1 MRKTAQG
8 MGSPAHATREVIV
21 HAIRVLEEDHA
32 RIEALFER
40 LADADDARDR
50 DWLFERLEKELTVH
64 TLAEDNIFLP
74 HVEEAVEDTRKA
86 TQQFFDEDA
95 LAEASGLLAAAYENN
110 GEIRTLME
118 QRQAARTE
126 EKTEELSKA
135 VRLHVELEESLF
147 PRAEK
152 VLEAEDFER
161 MGDLIEHCKWQV
173 WGLAQARLASSS
185 SYRPSPM

>member
-1 MRKTAQG
+1 M
-8 MGSPAHATREVIV
+8 

-95 LAEASGLLAAAYENN
+95 LAEASWLLAAAYDNN
-110 GEIRTLME
+110 GEIRNLLE
-118 QRQAARTE
+118 QLQVDRTE
-126 EKTEELSKA
+126 ELNKA

-147 PRAEK
+147 SRAEK

-161 MGDLIEHCKWQV
+161 IGDLIEHCKWQV
-173 WGLAQARLASSS
+173 RGLVQARLASSAS
-185 SYRPSPM
+185 FRPSPM